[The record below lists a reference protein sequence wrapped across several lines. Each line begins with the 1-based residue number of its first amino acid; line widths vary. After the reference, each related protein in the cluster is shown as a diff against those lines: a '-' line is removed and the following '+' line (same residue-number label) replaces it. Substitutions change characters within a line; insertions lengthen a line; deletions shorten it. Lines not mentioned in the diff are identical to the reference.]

1 MVSKPLSQHDGE
13 PLPQQPGAPSPD
25 AVARTLARHPRPLGG
40 DTQRAA
46 SAGSTLDLTAQVIN
60 NRESPVNHLRIQRKP
75 DWLRARV
82 PGGPGY
88 ERLKSIIDEH
98 KLHTVCQEA

>member
-1 MVSKPLSQHDGE
+1 MHDARE
-13 PLPQQPGAPSPD
+13 DMAAPLPPGASPE

-40 DTQRAA
+40 DTARHVGPAA
-46 SAGSTLDLTAQVIN
+46 VSLTGMVLN
-60 NRESPVNHLRIQRKP
+60 NQPDAPIHRMIGRKP

-82 PGGPGY
+82 PGGAGY

-98 KLHTVCQEA
+98 